1 MQLKFTQE
9 GNFQACLR
17 GVGGLNPFERLPL
30 PYYTSVPL
38 LIPQPHLLIISFF
51 FHSSGIYC
59 LLAATCYPMP
69 GAGKTDF

>member
-9 GNFQACLR
+9 GNFQACLT
-17 GVGGLNPFERLPL
+17 GVGGLNPFERLSL
-30 PYYTSVPL
+30 VPL
-38 LIPQPHLLIISFF
+38 LIPQPHLLILFF